1 MIVLDTGAVFAY
13 YDRDDQWHT
22 SVRSVLE
29 SEFDEL
35 ILPASVIPELDY
47 LLGKR
52 LGMKARHAIF
62 EDVIEGVYTVHDIPF
77 ELYSRIQEIDLRYVQ
92 LDLGYVDCS
101 VMAIAQWLKCKKIAT
116 LDHRHFAAVARELQF
131 ELLP

>member
-1 MIVLDTGAVFAY
+1 MI
-13 YDRDDQWHT
+13 
-22 SVRSVLE
+22 VLE

-52 LGMKARHAIF
+52 LGMKARHAFF
-62 EDVIEGVYTVHDIPF
+62 EDVIEGVYTVQDIPF
-77 ELYSRIQEIDLRYVQ
+77 ELYSRIREIDLR
-92 LDLGYVDCS
+92 YVDCS
-101 VMAIAQWLKCKKIAT
+101 VMAIAQWLGCKKIAT

-131 ELLP
+131 ELLL